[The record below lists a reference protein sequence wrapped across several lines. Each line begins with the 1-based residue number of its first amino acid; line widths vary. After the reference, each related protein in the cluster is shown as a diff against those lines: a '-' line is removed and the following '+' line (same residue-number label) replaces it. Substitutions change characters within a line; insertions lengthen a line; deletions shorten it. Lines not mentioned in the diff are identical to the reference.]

1 MKRFL
6 HGIVAT
12 IVAAGAAGVAGLSAG
27 ADSSAWSYAGNTGP
41 SKWGKMAKEFAVC
54 GTGELQSP
62 IDIPDAHV
70 RKGDI
75 PALLFN
81 YKPSPLRIV
90 DDGHTIRVNYA
101 PGSYVNNNGKRY
113 DLVAIEFH
121 KPSEEKINGKGQEMS
136 AHLIH
141 KDKDNKVAIIAV
153 LLDQGAENEL
163 LKTLWSNLPT
173 TKGKESIVDS
183 VTINAVGLL
192 PKRKGYYTYA
202 GSLTAPP
209 CTEGVTW
216 FVMQEPVP
224 VSAEQVARF
233 GRLYPMNARPVQ
245 PRNDRDI
252 LGSPLP

>member
-1 MKRFL
+1 MKGSLKGCLALF
-6 HGIVAT
+6 
-12 IVAAGAAGVAGLSAG
+12 VAAGLWSATALCAGP
-27 ADSSAWSYAGNTGP
+27 DPSSWSYTGNTGP
-41 SKWGKMAKEFAVC
+41 AKWGKMAKEFAVC

-75 PALLFN
+75 PAMLFN

-121 KPSEEKINGKGQEMS
+121 KPGEEKVNGKGHEMS

-141 KDKDNKVAIIAV
+141 TDKDNKVAIIAV
-153 LLDQGAENEL
+153 LLDQGAENPV
-163 LKTLWSNLPT
+163 LKTLWSNLPS
-173 TKGKESIVDS
+173 TKNKESVVDS

-192 PKRKGYYTYA
+192 PKHKGYYTYT

-224 VSAEQVARF
+224 VSADQIARF
-233 GRLYPMNARPVQ
+233 GRLYPENARPIQ

-252 LGSPLP
+252 LGSP

>member
-1 MKRFL
+1 MKGSFKGCL
-6 HGIVAT
+6 ALF
-12 IVAAGAAGVAGLSAG
+12 VAAGLWSATALCAGP
-27 ADSSAWSYAGNTGP
+27 DPSSWSYTGNTGP
-41 SKWGKMAKEFAVC
+41 AKWGKMAKEFAVC

-75 PALLFN
+75 PAMLFN

-121 KPSEEKINGKGQEMS
+121 KPGEEKINGKGHEMS

-141 KDKDNKVAIIAV
+141 TDKDNKVAIIAV
-153 LLDQGAENEL
+153 LLDQGAENPV
-163 LKTLWSNLPT
+163 LKTVLSNLPSM
-173 TKGKESIVDS
+173 KNKESVVDA

-192 PKRKGYYTYA
+192 PKHKGYYTYT

-224 VSAEQVARF
+224 VSADQIARF
-233 GRLYPMNARPVQ
+233 GRLYPANARPIQ

-252 LGSPLP
+252 LGSP

>member
-1 MKRFL
+1 MIGSFKGCLALF
-6 HGIVAT
+6 
-12 IVAAGAAGVAGLSAG
+12 VAAGLWSATALCAGP
-27 ADSSAWSYAGNTGP
+27 DPSSWSYTGNTGP
-41 SKWGKMAKEFAVC
+41 AKWGKMAKEFAAC

-75 PALLFN
+75 PAMLFN
-81 YKPSPLRIV
+81 YKPSPLSIV

-121 KPSEEKINGKGQEMS
+121 KPGEEKVNGKGHEMS

-153 LLDQGAENEL
+153 LLDQGAENPV
-163 LKTLWSNLPT
+163 LKTLWSNLPSM
-173 TKGKESIVDS
+173 KNKESVVDS

-192 PKRKGYYTYA
+192 PKHKGYYTYA

-216 FVMQEPVP
+216 FVMQEPVS
-224 VSAEQVARF
+224 VSADQIARF
-233 GRLYPMNARPVQ
+233 GRVYPANARPIQ

-252 LGSPLP
+252 LGSP

>member
-1 MKRFL
+1 
-6 HGIVAT
+6 
-12 IVAAGAAGVAGLSAG
+12 
-27 ADSSAWSYAGNTGP
+27 
-41 SKWGKMAKEFAVC
+41 MAKEFAAC

-75 PALLFN
+75 PAMLFN

-121 KPSEEKINGKGQEMS
+121 KPGEEKVNGKGHEMS

-141 KDKDNKVAIIAV
+141 TDKDNKVAIIAV
-153 LLDQGAENEL
+153 LLDQGAENPV
-163 LKTLWSNLPT
+163 LKTLWSNLPS
-173 TKGKESIVDS
+173 TKNKESVVDS

-192 PKRKGYYTYA
+192 PKHKGYYTYA

-224 VSAEQVARF
+224 VSADQIARF
-233 GRLYPMNARPVQ
+233 GRLYPANARPIQ

-252 LGSPLP
+252 LGSP

>member
-1 MKRFL
+1 MKGSFKGCL
-6 HGIVAT
+6 ALFV
-12 IVAAGAAGVAGLSAG
+12 VAGLWSATALCAG
-27 ADSSAWSYAGNTGP
+27 PDPASWSYTGNTGP
-41 SKWGKMAKEFAVC
+41 AKWGKMAKEFAVC

-75 PALLFN
+75 PAMLFN

-121 KPSEEKINGKGQEMS
+121 KPGEEKINGKGQEMS

-141 KDKDNKVAIIAV
+141 TDKDNKVAIIAV
-153 LLDQGAENEL
+153 LLDQGAENPV
-163 LKTLWSNLPT
+163 LKTLWSNLPSA
-173 TKGKESIVDS
+173 KNKESVVDS

-224 VSAEQVARF
+224 VSADQIARF
-233 GRLYPMNARPVQ
+233 GRLYPANARPIQ

-252 LGSPLP
+252 LGSP